1 LINSFF
7 HFSHVTGKMST
18 LEATV
23 DDVSPDVVEYPS
35 SLPILTPIGWFYWT
49 ILGIPVIMEHSAPCG
64 NGRIMEA
71 NW

>member
-1 LINSFF
+1 
-7 HFSHVTGKMST
+7 MST

-64 NGRIMEA
+64 IMAELWKRTGKA
-71 NW
+71 GICMINDL